1 MGRSAVGAS
10 HRLHLH
16 HGVATVN
23 ADEMFCHAN
32 RVATAAEAAAKGN
45 YSDAKQVLHMALCV
59 VHANENTAK
68 EAERAAKAR
77 AASQASPKMP
87 GRPR

>member
-1 MGRSAVGAS
+1 
-10 HRLHLH
+10 
-16 HGVATVN
+16 VN

-68 EAERAAKAR
+68 EAERAAKAKV
-77 AASQASPKMP
+77 AAQAAKMP